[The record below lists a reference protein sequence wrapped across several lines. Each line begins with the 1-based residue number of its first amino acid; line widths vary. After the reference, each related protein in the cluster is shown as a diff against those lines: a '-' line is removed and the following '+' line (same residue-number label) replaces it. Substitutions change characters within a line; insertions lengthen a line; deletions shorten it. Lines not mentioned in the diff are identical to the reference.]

1 MVSTVAFFGKSND
14 PFEKWTKKMSKIENS
29 KILLGKKLTKLTNYI
44 IYFKRY
50 LKKFE
55 G

>member
-1 MVSTVAFFGKSND
+1 MVTNVAFLGKPNA
-14 PFEKWTKKMSKIENS
+14 PFKKWTKKMSKIENS